1 MCYESFST
9 KNRWIVKYRN
19 HYMHQNKINKL
30 NEFLLD
36 SLLADLNDPQKCTP
50 GLYQVIRGY
59 LNDNIDLLDSIPK
72 EALESLGY
80 KLSDSIPFK
89 KEAS

>member
-1 MCYESFST
+1 M
-9 KNRWIVKYRN
+9 
-19 HYMHQNKINKL
+19 NKNKL
-30 NEFLLD
+30 NNLNDFLLD
-36 SLLADLNDPQKCTP
+36 SFLADLNDPQKCTP

-59 LNDNIDLLDSIPK
+59 LNDNLELLDSIPQ
-72 EALESLGY
+72 ETLDSLQY

>member
-1 MCYESFST
+1 MN
-9 KNRWIVKYRN
+9 KNKL
-19 HYMHQNKINKL
+19 NKL

-36 SLLADLNDPQKCTP
+36 SLLEDLDDPQKCTP

-59 LNDNIDLLDSIPK
+59 LNDNVDLLESIPK
-72 EALESLGY
+72 EVLDSLEY

>member
-1 MCYESFST
+1 MNET
-9 KNRWIVKYRN
+9 
-19 HYMHQNKINKL
+19 KINKL

-36 SLLADLNDPQKCTP
+36 ALLADLNDPQKCTP

-59 LNDNIDLLDSIPK
+59 LNDNGELLDSIPK
-72 EALESLGY
+72 DALNSLEY
-80 KLSDSIPFK
+80 KLADSIPFK

>member
-1 MCYESFST
+1 MNE
-9 KNRWIVKYRN
+9 K
-19 HYMHQNKINKL
+19 KINKL

-36 SLLADLNDPQKCTP
+36 ALLADLNDPQKCTP

-59 LNDNIDLLDSIPK
+59 LNDNGELLDSIPK
-72 EALESLGY
+72 DALNSLEY
-80 KLSDSIPFK
+80 KLADSIPFK

>member
-1 MCYESFST
+1 M
-9 KNRWIVKYRN
+9 
-19 HYMHQNKINKL
+19 NKDKLNKL
-30 NEFLLD
+30 NNFLLD
-36 SLLADLNDPQKCTP
+36 SLLEDLNDPQKCTP

-59 LNDNIDLLDSIPK
+59 LNDNLELLDSIPQ
-72 EALESLGY
+72 EVLDSLQY